1 MLTYF
6 FIWCICY
13 PLSLLPMAVL
23 YLLAVPV
30 YLVVNHVVHYRRKVV
45 MSNLQN
51 SFPEKS
57 PSEIRRLRNRYYWHL
72 SQLAVEM
79 IKMLTLPKWMLKYRY
94 YCANPELVNRY
105 YEQGKSVILIS
116 SHYNDWEW
124 MIIALDGMFQHHGV
138 GVGKANSDKVFE
150 KLVNR
155 ARTRY
160 GTEVVF
166 ADTVRETFAC
176 YEENHQPTAYMMLA
190 DQSPNDKHRCYVTDF
205 LHQKTG
211 FIYGPEHF
219 ARQYDIPVLYYQVFK
234 ERLGRY
240 RVELQLIT
248 EQPQQEEQYAIS
260 EKYVQLLEQTIRRD
274 PAFWLWSHRRW
285 KFKWNQ

>member
-6 FIWCICY
+6 FIWFICY
-13 PLSLLPMAVL
+13 PLSILPMVVL
-23 YLLAVPV
+23 YLLAVPIYLIIN
-30 YLVVNHVVHYRRKVV
+30 YLVCYRRKII
-45 MSNLQN
+45 LQN
-51 SFPEKS
+51 LRQSFPEKS
-57 PSEIRRLRNRYYWHL
+57 DREIRRLKNRYYWHL
-72 SQLAVEM
+72 SQLVVEM

-105 YEQGKSVILIS
+105 YEQGKSVILMS

-124 MIIALDGMFQHHGV
+124 MIIALDNMFQHHGV

-166 ADTVRETFAC
+166 ADTVRETFAR
-176 YEENHQPTAYMMLA
+176 YEENHQPAAYMMLA

-219 ARQYDIPVLYYQVFK
+219 ARQYDIPVLYYQVVK

-240 RVELQLIT
+240 RVELQVIT
-248 EQPQQEEQYAIS
+248 EHPNEEPQYSITQRYTELLAQTIQQE
-260 EKYVQLLEQTIRRD
+260 
-274 PAFWLWSHRRW
+274 PAYWLWSHRRW
-285 KFKWNQ
+285 KFKF